1 MSEEKKNQ
9 SLNKV
14 RQLLLA
20 AEDVE
25 DVEDVDLNAGFPYLI
40 KGFNAAFFEAANSL
54 PGPKS

>member
-25 DVEDVDLNAGFPYLI
+25 EEQDLDLNADFPYLI
-40 KGFNAAFFEAANSL
+40 KGFNAAFFGAANSL
-54 PGPKS
+54 PDLES